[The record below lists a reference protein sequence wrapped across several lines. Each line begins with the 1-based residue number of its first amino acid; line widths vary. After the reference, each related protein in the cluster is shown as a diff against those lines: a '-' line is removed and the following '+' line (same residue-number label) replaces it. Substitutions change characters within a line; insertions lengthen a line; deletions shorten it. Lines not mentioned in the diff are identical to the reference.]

1 MNEREIRSLPVTLE
15 TRAEEN
21 GKRTIA
27 GQVPYGI
34 ESEVLRDVFG
44 DNFVEELAPRC
55 FDESLKVRDVVAL
68 WSHVLAQVLGGT
80 KNRTLRL
87 TSNEERLLF
96 DLDLPD
102 TQAGRDAWE
111 SIRRGDVDGVSFGM
125 VVKRDK
131 WSVVKRDGQEVY
143 KRTILE
149 AELWEISP
157 AVFAAY
163 SASAVTCRSLE
174 AHKERLQ
181 EDREMK
187 DNESKKRSRLEETVA
202 ELENE
207 LRDLDS
213 VAEDRTHDDNKEGVE
228 MKEKT
233 VETRTVP
240 AVAISAS
247 GLEEREAFN
256 HYLRTGEIRALT
268 VSSETKGAALAPVD
282 FAKEI
287 IDGLADVAVMRQIAR
302 VLPPISGKSVA
313 YPRRT
318 GGTGAAMVLEGQP
331 IAPYDLTFD
340 QVIITPKKAAALVEV
355 SNELLQDAGVDIAGY
370 LAQHFIDEIGELL
383 EDQYWNGDGVDA
395 NLLGILTAEDAS
407 EQPLIERVETAETT
421 GVDVED
427 ILTLWAE
434 LPSKYRRNAVFVC
447 NSAMEAELR
456 KMKDGNGQYLMVPDL
471 TTGLGNTLLGRPL
484 YLAEGFP
491 GDLTAGDDV
500 LMVGDFMRAV
510 YIGDKIGIDIQRN
523 ESAGFYKDTVAF
535 RAIFRTDI
543 QLAWPDALRVL
554 QIKSG
559 AA

>member
-21 GKRTIA
+21 GMRTVA
-27 GQVPYGI
+27 GHVPYGV
-34 ESEVLRDVFG
+34 ESEVLRDIWG
-44 DNFVEELAPRC
+44 DEFVEELAPGC
-55 FDESLKVRDVVAL
+55 FDESLKARDVVAL
-68 WSHVLAQVLGGT
+68 WSHDTSQVLGGT

-102 TQAGRDAWE
+102 TQTGRDAWE

-125 VVKRDK
+125 VVKCDK
-131 WSVVKRDGQEVY
+131 WSNNDGIY

-174 AHKERLQ
+174 AYKKTAQEVIDMSDKENRAT
-181 EDREMK
+181 EPEK
-187 DNESKKRSRLEETVA
+187 NKTEEVTRM
-202 ELENE
+202 E
-207 LRDLDS
+207 
-213 VAEDRTHDDNKEGVE
+213 
-228 MKEKT
+228 EK
-233 VETRTVP
+233 ETRTVP
-240 AVAISAS
+240 TVAITTDSKV
-247 GLEEREAFN
+247 EERARFN
-256 HYLRTGEIRALT
+256 HFLRTGELRESPTATPLM

-302 VLPPISGKSVA
+302 ILPPISGKAVA

-318 GGTGAAMVLEGQP
+318 GGAGAAMVLEGQP

-491 GDLTAGDDV
+491 GDLSAGDDV
-500 LMVGDFMRAV
+500 LMVGDFQRAV

-523 ESAGFYKDTVAF
+523 DAIGFYKDTVAF

>member
-15 TRAEEN
+15 ARAEEN
-21 GKRTIA
+21 GMRTVA
-27 GQVPYGI
+27 GHVPYGV
-34 ESEVLRDVFG
+34 ESEVLRDIWG
-44 DNFVEELAPRC
+44 DEFVEELAPGC
-55 FDESLKVRDVVAL
+55 FDESLKARDVVAL
-68 WSHVLAQVLGGT
+68 WSHDTSQVLGGT

-102 TQAGRDAWE
+102 TQTGRDAWE

-131 WSVVKRDGQEVY
+131 WSNNDGIY

-174 AHKERLQ
+174 AYKKTAQEVIDMSDKENRAT
-181 EDREMK
+181 EPEK
-187 DNESKKRSRLEETVA
+187 NKTEEVTRM
-202 ELENE
+202 E
-207 LRDLDS
+207 
-213 VAEDRTHDDNKEGVE
+213 
-228 MKEKT
+228 EK
-233 VETRTVP
+233 ETRTVP
-240 AVAISAS
+240 TVAITTDSKV
-247 GLEEREAFN
+247 EERARFN
-256 HYLRTGEIRALT
+256 HFLRTGELRESPTATPLM

-302 VLPPISGKSVA
+302 ILPPISGKAVA

-318 GGTGAAMVLEGQP
+318 GGAGAAMVLEGQP

-500 LMVGDFMRAV
+500 LMVGDFLRAV

-523 ESAGFYKDTVAF
+523 ESAGFYKDVVAF

>member
-44 DNFVEELAPRC
+44 DNFVEELAPGC
-55 FDESLKVRDVVAL
+55 FDESLKIRDVVAL
-68 WSHVLAQVLGGT
+68 WSHDTSQVLGGT

-302 VLPPISGKSVA
+302 ILPPISGKSVA

-318 GGTGAAMVLEGQP
+318 GGTGAAMVLEGAP
-331 IAPYDLTFD
+331 ITPYDLTFD
-340 QVIITPKKAAALVEV
+340 QVTITPKKAAALVEV
-355 SNELLQDAGVDIAGY
+355 SNELLQDAGVDVAGY
-370 LAQHFIDEIGELL
+370 LSQHFVDEIGELL
-383 EDQYWNGDGVDA
+383 EGQYWVADGADA
-395 NLLGILTAEDAS
+395 NLLGALTAVDELD
-407 EQPLIERVETAETT
+407 QPIIERIPTT
-421 GVDVED
+421 GATIDVED
-427 ILTLWAE
+427 ILALWAA
-434 LPSKYRRNAVFVC
+434 LPAKYRRNAVFVC
-447 NSAMEAELR
+447 NSAMEAVLR
-456 KMKDGNGQYLMVPDL
+456 KMKDETGQYLMVQDL
-471 TTGLGNTLLGRPL
+471 ATGLGNTLLGRPL

-491 GDLTAGDDV
+491 GTLEAGTDV
-500 LMVGDFMRAV
+500 LMVGDFQRGI

-523 ESAGFYKDTVAF
+523 DAIGFYKDITAF

-554 QIKSG
+554 QVKV
-559 AA
+559 A

>member
-44 DNFVEELAPRC
+44 DNFVEELAPGC
-55 FDESLKVRDVVAL
+55 FDESLKIRDVVAL
-68 WSHVLAQVLGGT
+68 WSHDTSQVLGGT

-102 TQAGRDAWE
+102 TQTGRDAWE

-302 VLPPISGKSVA
+302 ILPPISGKSVA

-318 GGTGAAMVLEGQP
+318 GGTGAAMVLEGAP
-331 IAPYDLTFD
+331 ITPYDLTFD
-340 QVIITPKKAAALVEV
+340 QVTITPKKAAALVEV
-355 SNELLQDAGVDIAGY
+355 SNELLQDAGVDVAGY
-370 LAQHFIDEIGELL
+370 LSQHFVDEIGELL
-383 EDQYWNGDGVDA
+383 EGQYWVADGADA
-395 NLLGILTAEDAS
+395 NLLGALTAVDELD
-407 EQPLIERVETAETT
+407 QPIIERIPTT
-421 GVDVED
+421 GATIDVED
-427 ILTLWAE
+427 ILALWAA
-434 LPSKYRRNAVFVC
+434 LPAKYRRNAVFVC
-447 NSAMEAELR
+447 NSAMEAVLR
-456 KMKDGNGQYLMVPDL
+456 KMKDETGQYLMVQDL
-471 TTGLGNTLLGRPL
+471 ATGLGNTLLGRPL

-491 GDLTAGDDV
+491 GTLEAGTDV
-500 LMVGDFMRAV
+500 LMVGDFQRGI

-523 ESAGFYKDTVAF
+523 DAIGFYKDITAF

-554 QIKSG
+554 QVKV
-559 AA
+559 A

>member
-15 TRAEEN
+15 ARAEEN
-21 GKRTIA
+21 GMRTVA
-27 GQVPYGI
+27 GHVPYGV
-34 ESEVLRDVFG
+34 ESEVLRDIWG
-44 DNFVEELAPRC
+44 DEFVEELAPGC
-55 FDESLKVRDVVAL
+55 FDESLKARDVVAL
-68 WSHVLAQVLGGT
+68 WSHDTSQVLGGT

-102 TQAGRDAWE
+102 TQTGRDAWE

-131 WSVVKRDGQEVY
+131 WSNNDGIY

-163 SASAVTCRSLE
+163 PASAVTCRSLE
-174 AHKERLQ
+174 AYKKTAQEVIDMSDKENRAIEPEQ
-181 EDREMK
+181 NK
-187 DNESKKRSRLEETVA
+187 TEEV
-202 ELENE
+202 
-207 LRDLDS
+207 
-213 VAEDRTHDDNKEGVE
+213 THME
-228 MKEKT
+228 EK
-233 VETRTVP
+233 ETRTVP
-240 AVAISAS
+240 TVAITTDSKV
-247 GLEEREAFN
+247 EERARFN
-256 HYLRTGEIRALT
+256 HFLRTGELRESPAATPLM

-302 VLPPISGKSVA
+302 ILPPISGKAVA

-318 GGTGAAMVLEGQP
+318 GGAGAAMVLEGQP

-427 ILTLWAE
+427 ILTLWTK
-434 LPSKYRRNAVFVC
+434 LPPKYRRNAVFVC
-447 NSAMEAELR
+447 NSTMEAELR

>member
-15 TRAEEN
+15 ARAEEN
-21 GKRTIA
+21 GMRTVA
-27 GQVPYGI
+27 GHVPYGV
-34 ESEVLRDVFG
+34 ESEVLRDIWG
-44 DNFVEELAPRC
+44 DEFVEELAPGC
-55 FDESLKVRDVVAL
+55 FDESLKARDVVAL
-68 WSHVLAQVLGGT
+68 WSHDTSQVLGGT

-87 TSNEERLLF
+87 VSNEERLGF

-102 TQAGRDAWE
+102 TQTGRDAWE

-131 WSVVKRDGQEVY
+131 WSNNDGIY

-163 SASAVTCRSLE
+163 PASAVTCRSLE
-174 AHKERLQ
+174 AYKKTAQEVIDMSDKENRAIEPEQ
-181 EDREMK
+181 NK
-187 DNESKKRSRLEETVA
+187 TEEV
-202 ELENE
+202 
-207 LRDLDS
+207 
-213 VAEDRTHDDNKEGVE
+213 THME
-228 MKEKT
+228 EK
-233 VETRTVP
+233 ETRTVP
-240 AVAISAS
+240 TVAITTDSKV
-247 GLEEREAFN
+247 EERARFN
-256 HYLRTGEIRALT
+256 HFLRTGELRESPAATPLM

-318 GGTGAAMVLEGQP
+318 GGTGAAMVLEGAP
-331 IAPYDLTFD
+331 ITPYDLTFD
-340 QVIITPKKAAALVEV
+340 QVTITPKKAAALVEV

-395 NLLGILTAEDAS
+395 NLLGALTAVDELD
-407 EQPLIERVETAETT
+407 QPIIERIPTT
-421 GVDVED
+421 GATIDVED
-427 ILTLWAE
+427 ILALWAA
-434 LPSKYRRNAVFVC
+434 LPAKYRRNAVFVC
-447 NSAMEAELR
+447 NSAMEAVLR
-456 KMKDGNGQYLMVPDL
+456 KMKDETGQYLMVQDL
-471 TTGLGNTLLGRPL
+471 ATGLGNTLLGRPL

-491 GDLTAGDDV
+491 GTLEAGTDV
-500 LMVGDFMRAV
+500 LMVGDFQRGI

-523 ESAGFYKDTVAF
+523 DAIGFYKDITAF

-554 QIKSG
+554 QVKV
-559 AA
+559 A

>member
-21 GKRTIA
+21 GMRTVA
-27 GQVPYGI
+27 GHVPYGV
-34 ESEVLRDVFG
+34 ESEVLRDIWG
-44 DNFVEELAPRC
+44 DEFVEELAPGC
-55 FDESLKVRDVVAL
+55 FDESLKARDVVAL
-68 WSHVLAQVLGGT
+68 WSHDTSQVLGGT

-102 TQAGRDAWE
+102 TQTGRDAWE

-131 WSVVKRDGQEVY
+131 WSNNDGIY

-163 SASAVTCRSLE
+163 PASAVTCRSLE
-174 AHKERLQ
+174 AYKKTAQEVIDMSDKENRAIEPEQ
-181 EDREMK
+181 NK
-187 DNESKKRSRLEETVA
+187 TEEA
-202 ELENE
+202 
-207 LRDLDS
+207 
-213 VAEDRTHDDNKEGVE
+213 THME
-228 MKEKT
+228 EK
-233 VETRTVP
+233 ETRTVP
-240 AVAISAS
+240 TVAITTDSKV
-247 GLEEREAFN
+247 EERARFN
-256 HYLRTGEIRALT
+256 HFLRTGELRESPAATPLM

-302 VLPPISGKSVA
+302 ILPPISGKAVA

-318 GGTGAAMVLEGQP
+318 GGAGAAMVLEGEP

-395 NLLGILTAEDAS
+395 NLLGTLTAADAA

-427 ILTLWAE
+427 ILTLWTE

-523 ESAGFYKDTVAF
+523 ESAGFYKDVVAF

>member
-15 TRAEEN
+15 ARAEEN
-21 GKRTIA
+21 GMRTVA
-27 GQVPYGI
+27 GHVPYGV
-34 ESEVLRDVFG
+34 ESEVLRDIWG
-44 DNFVEELAPRC
+44 DEFVEELAPGC
-55 FDESLKVRDVVAL
+55 FDESLKARDVVAL
-68 WSHVLAQVLGGT
+68 WSHDTSQVLGGT

-87 TSNEERLLF
+87 VSNEERLGF

-102 TQAGRDAWE
+102 TQTGRDAWE

-131 WSVVKRDGQEVY
+131 WSNNDGIY

-163 SASAVTCRSLE
+163 PASEVTCRSLE
-174 AHKERLQ
+174 AYKKTAQEVIDMSDKENRAIEPEQ
-181 EDREMK
+181 NK
-187 DNESKKRSRLEETVA
+187 TEEV
-202 ELENE
+202 
-207 LRDLDS
+207 
-213 VAEDRTHDDNKEGVE
+213 THME
-228 MKEKT
+228 EK
-233 VETRTVP
+233 ETRTVP
-240 AVAISAS
+240 TVAITTDSKV
-247 GLEEREAFN
+247 EERARFN
-256 HYLRTGEIRALT
+256 HFLRTGELRESPAATPLM

-302 VLPPISGKSVA
+302 ILPPISGKAVA

-318 GGTGAAMVLEGQP
+318 GGAGAAMVLEGEP

-395 NLLGILTAEDAS
+395 NLLGTLTAADAA

-523 ESAGFYKDTVAF
+523 ESAGFYKDVVAF

>member
-21 GKRTIA
+21 GMRTVA
-27 GQVPYGI
+27 GHVPYGV
-34 ESEVLRDVFG
+34 ESEVLRDIWG
-44 DNFVEELAPRC
+44 DEFVEELAPGC
-55 FDESLKVRDVVAL
+55 FDESLKARDVVAL
-68 WSHVLAQVLGGT
+68 WSHDTSQVLGGT

-102 TQAGRDAWE
+102 TQTGRDAWE

-131 WSVVKRDGQEVY
+131 WSNNDGIY

-163 SASAVTCRSLE
+163 PASAVTCRSLE
-174 AHKERLQ
+174 TYKKTAQEVIDMSDKENRAIEPEQ
-181 EDREMK
+181 NK
-187 DNESKKRSRLEETVA
+187 TEEA
-202 ELENE
+202 
-207 LRDLDS
+207 
-213 VAEDRTHDDNKEGVE
+213 THME
-228 MKEKT
+228 EK
-233 VETRTVP
+233 ETRTVP
-240 AVAISAS
+240 TVAITTDSKV
-247 GLEEREAFN
+247 EERARFN
-256 HYLRTGEIRALT
+256 HFLRTGELRESPAATPLM

-302 VLPPISGKSVA
+302 ILPPISGKAVA

-318 GGTGAAMVLEGQP
+318 GGAGAAMVLEGQP

-395 NLLGILTAEDAS
+395 NLLGTLTAADAA

-427 ILTLWAE
+427 ILTLWTE

-447 NSAMEAELR
+447 NSTMEAELR

>member
-15 TRAEEN
+15 ARAEEN
-21 GKRTIA
+21 GMRTVA
-27 GQVPYGI
+27 GHVPYGV
-34 ESEVLRDVFG
+34 ESEVLRDIWG
-44 DNFVEELAPRC
+44 DEFVEELAPGC
-55 FDESLKVRDVVAL
+55 FDESLKARDVVAL
-68 WSHVLAQVLGGT
+68 WSHDTSQVLGGT

-87 TSNEERLLF
+87 VSNEERLGF

-102 TQAGRDAWE
+102 TQTGRDAWE

-131 WSVVKRDGQEVY
+131 WSNNDGIY

-163 SASAVTCRSLE
+163 PASAVTCRSLE
-174 AHKERLQ
+174 AYKKTAQEVIDMSDKENRAIEPEQ
-181 EDREMK
+181 NK
-187 DNESKKRSRLEETVA
+187 TEEV
-202 ELENE
+202 
-207 LRDLDS
+207 
-213 VAEDRTHDDNKEGVE
+213 THME
-228 MKEKT
+228 EK
-233 VETRTVP
+233 ETRTVP
-240 AVAISAS
+240 TVAITTDSKV
-247 GLEEREAFN
+247 EERARFN
-256 HYLRTGEIRALT
+256 HFLRTGELRESPAATPLM

-302 VLPPISGKSVA
+302 ILPPISGKAVA

-318 GGTGAAMVLEGQP
+318 GGAGAAMVLEGEP

-395 NLLGILTAEDAS
+395 NLLGTLTAADAA

-523 ESAGFYKDTVAF
+523 ESAGFYKDVVAF

>member
-15 TRAEEN
+15 ARAEEN
-21 GKRTIA
+21 GMRTVA
-27 GQVPYGI
+27 GHVPYGV
-34 ESEVLRDVFG
+34 ESEVMRDIWG
-44 DNFVEELAPRC
+44 DEFVEELAPGC
-55 FDESLKVRDVVAL
+55 FDESLKIRDVVAL
-68 WSHVLAQVLGGT
+68 WSHDTSQVLGGT

-87 TSNEERLLF
+87 TSNEERLGF

-131 WSVVKRDGQEVY
+131 WSNNDGIY

-163 SASAVTCRSLE
+163 PASAVTCRSLE
-174 AHKERLQ
+174 AYKKTAQEVIDMSDKENRAIEPEQ
-181 EDREMK
+181 NK
-187 DNESKKRSRLEETVA
+187 TEEV
-202 ELENE
+202 
-207 LRDLDS
+207 
-213 VAEDRTHDDNKEGVE
+213 THME
-228 MKEKT
+228 EK
-233 VETRTVP
+233 ETRTVP
-240 AVAISAS
+240 TVAITTDSKV
-247 GLEEREAFN
+247 EERARFN
-256 HYLRTGEIRALT
+256 HFLRTGELRESSAATPLM

-302 VLPPISGKSVA
+302 ILPPISGKAVA

-318 GGTGAAMVLEGQP
+318 GGAGAAMVLEGQP

-559 AA
+559 AAPSDDSA

>member
-15 TRAEEN
+15 ARAEEN
-21 GKRTIA
+21 GMRTVA
-27 GQVPYGI
+27 GHVPYGV
-34 ESEVLRDVFG
+34 ESEVLRDIWG
-44 DNFVEELAPRC
+44 DEFVEELAPGC
-55 FDESLKVRDVVAL
+55 FDESLKARDVVAL
-68 WSHVLAQVLGGT
+68 WSHDTSQVLGGT

-87 TSNEERLLF
+87 VSNEERLGF

-102 TQAGRDAWE
+102 TQTGRDAWE

-131 WSVVKRDGQEVY
+131 WSNNDGIY

-163 SASAVTCRSLE
+163 PASAVTCRSLE
-174 AHKERLQ
+174 AYKKTAQEVIDMSDKENRAIEPEQ
-181 EDREMK
+181 NK
-187 DNESKKRSRLEETVA
+187 TEEV
-202 ELENE
+202 
-207 LRDLDS
+207 
-213 VAEDRTHDDNKEGVE
+213 THME
-228 MKEKT
+228 EK
-233 VETRTVP
+233 ETRTVP
-240 AVAISAS
+240 TVAITTDSKV
-247 GLEEREAFN
+247 EERARFN
-256 HYLRTGEIRALT
+256 HFLRTGELRESPAATPLM

-395 NLLGILTAEDAS
+395 NLLGTLTAADAA

>member
-44 DNFVEELAPRC
+44 DNFVEELAPGC
-55 FDESLKVRDVVAL
+55 FDESLKIRDVVAL
-68 WSHVLAQVLGGT
+68 WSHDTSQVLGGT

-102 TQAGRDAWE
+102 TQTGRDAWE

-302 VLPPISGKSVA
+302 ILPPISGKSVA

-318 GGTGAAMVLEGQP
+318 GGTGAAMVLEGAP
-331 IAPYDLTFD
+331 ITPYDLTFD
-340 QVIITPKKAAALVEV
+340 QVTITPKKAAALVEV
-355 SNELLQDAGVDIAGY
+355 SNELLQDAGVDVAGY
-370 LAQHFIDEIGELL
+370 LSQHFVDEIGELL
-383 EDQYWNGDGVDA
+383 EGQYWVADGADA
-395 NLLGILTAEDAS
+395 NLLGALTAVDELD
-407 EQPLIERVETAETT
+407 QPIIERIPIA
-421 GVDVED
+421 GASIGVED
-427 ILTLWAE
+427 ILALWAA
-434 LPSKYRRNAVFVC
+434 LPAKYRQNAVFVC

-456 KMKDGNGQYLMVPDL
+456 KMKDELGQYLMVRDL
-471 TTGLGNTLLGRPL
+471 VTGLGNTLLGRPL

-491 GDLTAGDDV
+491 GTLEAGTDV
-500 LMVGDFMRAV
+500 LMVGDFQRGI

-523 ESAGFYKDTVAF
+523 DAIGFYKDITAF

-554 QIKSG
+554 QVKV
-559 AA
+559 A

>member
-21 GKRTIA
+21 GMRTVV
-27 GQVPYGI
+27 GHVSYGV
-34 ESEVLRDVFG
+34 ESEVLRDIWG
-44 DNFVEELAPRC
+44 DEFVEELAPGC
-55 FDESLKVRDVVAL
+55 FDESLKARDVVAL
-68 WSHVLAQVLGGT
+68 WSHDTSQVLGGT

-102 TQAGRDAWE
+102 TQTGRDAWE

-131 WSVVKRDGQEVY
+131 WSNNDGIY

-174 AHKERLQ
+174 AYKKTAQEVINMSDKENRAT
-181 EDREMK
+181 EPEK
-187 DNESKKRSRLEETVA
+187 NKTEEVTRM
-202 ELENE
+202 E
-207 LRDLDS
+207 
-213 VAEDRTHDDNKEGVE
+213 
-228 MKEKT
+228 EK
-233 VETRTVP
+233 ETRTVP
-240 AVAISAS
+240 TVAIATDSKV
-247 GLEEREAFN
+247 EERARFN
-256 HYLRTGEIRALT
+256 HYLRTGELRESPTATPLM

-302 VLPPISGKSVA
+302 ILPPISGKAVA

-318 GGTGAAMVLEGQP
+318 GGAGAAMVLEGQP

-383 EDQYWNGDGVDA
+383 EDQYWNGDGADA

-427 ILTLWAE
+427 ILTLWTK
-434 LPSKYRRNAVFVC
+434 LPPKYRRNAVFVC
-447 NSAMEAELR
+447 NSTMEAELR

-500 LMVGDFMRAV
+500 LMVGDFLRAV

>member
-15 TRAEEN
+15 ARAEEN
-21 GKRTIA
+21 GMRTVA
-27 GQVPYGI
+27 GHVPYGV
-34 ESEVLRDVFG
+34 ESEVLRDIWG
-44 DNFVEELAPRC
+44 DEFVEELAPGC
-55 FDESLKVRDVVAL
+55 FDESLKARDVVAL
-68 WSHVLAQVLGGT
+68 WSHDTSQVLGGT

-102 TQAGRDAWE
+102 TQTGRDAWE

-131 WSVVKRDGQEVY
+131 WSNNDGIY

-163 SASAVTCRSLE
+163 PASAVTCRSLE
-174 AHKERLQ
+174 AYKKTAQEVIDMSDKENRAIEPEQ
-181 EDREMK
+181 NK
-187 DNESKKRSRLEETVA
+187 TEEV
-202 ELENE
+202 
-207 LRDLDS
+207 
-213 VAEDRTHDDNKEGVE
+213 THME
-228 MKEKT
+228 EK
-233 VETRTVP
+233 ETRTVP
-240 AVAISAS
+240 TVAITTDSKV
-247 GLEEREAFN
+247 EERARFN
-256 HYLRTGEIRALT
+256 HFLRTGELRESPTATPLM

-302 VLPPISGKSVA
+302 ILPPISGKAVA

-318 GGTGAAMVLEGQP
+318 GGAGAAMVLEGQP

>member
-302 VLPPISGKSVA
+302 ILPPISGKSVA

-318 GGTGAAMVLEGQP
+318 GGTGAAMVLEGAP
-331 IAPYDLTFD
+331 ITPYDLTFD
-340 QVIITPKKAAALVEV
+340 QVTITPKKAAALVEV
-355 SNELLQDAGVDIAGY
+355 SNELLQDAGVDVAGY
-370 LAQHFIDEIGELL
+370 LSQHFVDEIGELL
-383 EDQYWNGDGVDA
+383 EGQYWVGDGADA
-395 NLLGILTAEDAS
+395 NLLGALTAVDELD
-407 EQPLIERVETAETT
+407 QPIIERIPTT
-421 GVDVED
+421 GATIDVED
-427 ILTLWAE
+427 ILALWAA
-434 LPSKYRRNAVFVC
+434 LPAKYRRNAVFVC
-447 NSAMEAELR
+447 NSAMEAVLR
-456 KMKDGNGQYLMVPDL
+456 KMKDETGQYLMVQDL
-471 TTGLGNTLLGRPL
+471 ATGLGNTLLGRPL

-491 GDLTAGDDV
+491 GTLEAGTDV
-500 LMVGDFMRAV
+500 LMVGDFQRGI

-523 ESAGFYKDTVAF
+523 ESAGFYKDITAF

-554 QIKSG
+554 QVKV
-559 AA
+559 A